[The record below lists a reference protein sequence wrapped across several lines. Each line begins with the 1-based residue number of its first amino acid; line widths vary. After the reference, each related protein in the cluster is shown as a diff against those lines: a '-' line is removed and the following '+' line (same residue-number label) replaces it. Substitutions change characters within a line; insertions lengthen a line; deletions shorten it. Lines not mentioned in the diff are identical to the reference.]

1 MGGKGYKIQNRKR
14 QGFTSPIK
22 RNARNIM
29 GGQVGEWGLV
39 VKKCVCPP
47 NSQTTIISLYKK
59 MPKLF
64 SERNIKDYIMITNNQ
79 FDYILNAE

>member
-1 MGGKGYKIQNRKR
+1 
-14 QGFTSPIK
+14 
-22 RNARNIM
+22 M

-64 SERNIKDYIMITNNQ
+64 SERNETLKITNNQ
-79 FDYILNAE
+79 FDYVLDAGVNTHANNHYQDR